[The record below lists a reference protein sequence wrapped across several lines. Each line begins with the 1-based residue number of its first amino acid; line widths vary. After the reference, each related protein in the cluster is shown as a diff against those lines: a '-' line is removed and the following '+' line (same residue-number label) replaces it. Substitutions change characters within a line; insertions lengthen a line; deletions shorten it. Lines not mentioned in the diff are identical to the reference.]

1 MTDWICIKRIPNTIA
16 GLNWANDMKL
26 KGECHHRRRGRGA
39 RCRETYQDKPL
50 IDSTHFSQYAY
61 PIGVFY
67 GYGRQYWAYKGW
79 RDGKPVVRQLM
90 DANG

>member
-1 MTDWICIKRIPNTIA
+1 MSDWICIKRIPNTIA
-16 GLNWANDMKL
+16 GLNWADDMKL

-39 RCRETYQDKPL
+39 RSLENYQDL
-50 IDSTHFSQYAY
+50 SMDRATHFSQYAY

-79 RDGKPVVRQLM
+79 RDGKPVVRQLT
-90 DANG
+90 DAKG

>member
-26 KGECHHRRRGRGA
+26 KGEAHHRRRGRGA
-39 RCRETYQDKPL
+39 RSKDHYQDL
-50 IDSTHFSQYAY
+50 GMDRATHFSQYAY
-61 PIGVFY
+61 PIGVYY
-67 GYGRQYWAYKGW
+67 GWHRQYWAYKGW
-79 RDGKPVVRQLM
+79 RDGKPVVRQLT